1 MKSVKPI
8 ILMLC
13 VAVLATSCDFV
24 RSSLGKPTSKDLAVV
39 RAKLASAERLA
50 DSLAKAEADSVAE
63 AAEADSIAKSALS
76 PGMALEKP
84 FYIAG
89 GSFSVKENAVK
100 MASKFKTDGLN
111 PVITRFRNGFYV
123 VLAEGFDSREAGEAA
138 LKRVPYSGYGPGV
151 VVLYRRTQDLV
162 VESTE

>member
-1 MKSVKPI
+1 
-8 ILMLC
+8 
-13 VAVLATSCDFV
+13 
-24 RSSLGKPTSKDLAVV
+24 
-39 RAKLASAERLA
+39 
-50 DSLAKAEADSVAE
+50 
-63 AAEADSIAKSALS
+63 
-76 PGMALEKP
+76 
-84 FYIAG
+84 
-89 GSFSVKENAVK
+89 